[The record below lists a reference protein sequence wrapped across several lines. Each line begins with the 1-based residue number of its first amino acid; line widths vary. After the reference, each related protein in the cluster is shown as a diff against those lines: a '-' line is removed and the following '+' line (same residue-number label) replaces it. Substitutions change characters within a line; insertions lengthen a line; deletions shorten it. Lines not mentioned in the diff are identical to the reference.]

1 MKKTKIVVTKERIR
15 TTTHF
20 KAMHLACEY
29 LNCSLTT
36 LKVKTDEPG
45 LYYAK
50 NLQTGTT
57 CSFAKKDH
65 KVIINVELVMDMD
78 INKDIPKF
86 RILEDIADYFGVSP
100 CAIKRRCELFSWI
113 PNYWAYI
120 EHKDGRKA
128 YYRRRND

>member
-1 MKKTKIVVTKERIR
+1 MPQKILVTKERIR

-20 KAMHLACEY
+20 KAMHLACAH
-29 LNCSLTT
+29 LDCSLTT

-50 NLQTGTT
+50 NLKTGAT

-65 KVIINVELVMDMD
+65 KVIINVELVMNMD
-78 INKDIPKF
+78 IDKDIPRF
-86 RILEDIADYFGVSP
+86 RLLEDIADYFGVSP